1 MKKYIGKIG
10 VSLIALA
17 FLLLYGY
24 LVYDVYRSGQVG
36 VAVSIVFVLLLTVGC
51 FLAFMSW

>member
-10 VSLIALA
+10 VCLIALA

-24 LVYDVYRSGQVG
+24 VIYDVYRSGCVG